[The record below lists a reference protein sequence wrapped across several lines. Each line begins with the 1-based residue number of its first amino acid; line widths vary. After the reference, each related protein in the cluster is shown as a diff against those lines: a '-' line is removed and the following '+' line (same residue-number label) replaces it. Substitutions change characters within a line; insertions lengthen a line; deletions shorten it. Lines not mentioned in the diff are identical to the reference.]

1 MTNNVPRVVVSASG
15 SGLRR
20 ALAPPPGIRLVCL
33 LRRAAAALPC
43 FLLLAPAAP
52 RSVSSRL
59 VSCLCLCLGLAVRRL
74 PAVCRRVERAHGK
87 SCVRSQCA
95 ERGVDHLCGP
105 RRSSGVLRAW
115 CTYNTNS
122 LGTKGDLWSVRFR
135 PQPDVADLSKFL
147 VVVEARSCE

>member
-74 PAVCRRVERAHGK
+74 PAVCRRVDTREELRQTA
-87 SCVRSQCA
+87 RL
-95 ERGVDHLCGP
+95 RGAG
-105 RRSSGVLRAW
+105 RRSSLLSTEEFRRVAGVVYL
-115 CTYNTNS
+115 
-122 LGTKGDLWSVRFR
+122 
-135 PQPDVADLSKFL
+135 QHQ
-147 VVVEARSCE
+147 